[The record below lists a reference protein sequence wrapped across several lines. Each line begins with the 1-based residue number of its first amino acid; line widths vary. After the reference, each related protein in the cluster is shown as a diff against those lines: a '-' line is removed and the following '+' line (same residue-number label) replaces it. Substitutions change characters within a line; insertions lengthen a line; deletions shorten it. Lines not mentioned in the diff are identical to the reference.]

1 MPAIPIRRGDTRWR
15 ISISAGIKPVDCI
28 GQVTLKPLDLSRAAG
43 MMVNAGAGAGGTVHI
58 ELLDQN
64 GYRVRGL

>member
-1 MPAIPIRRGDTRWR
+1 MFAIPIRRGDTRWR

-28 GQVTLKPLDLSRAAG
+28 GQVTLKPLDLSRAVG
-43 MMVNAGAGAGGTVHI
+43 MMVNAGAGGTVHI
-58 ELLDQN
+58 ELLDEN